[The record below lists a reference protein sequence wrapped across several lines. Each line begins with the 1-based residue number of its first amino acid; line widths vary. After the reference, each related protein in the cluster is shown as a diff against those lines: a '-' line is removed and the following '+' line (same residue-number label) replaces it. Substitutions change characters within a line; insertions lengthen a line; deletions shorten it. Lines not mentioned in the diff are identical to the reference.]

1 MVSKLNTQAVF
12 LLLGLLGS
20 SGCNEW
26 LSEPQPAKPGIED
39 FFIAGGGTVATQVV
53 NAAYVPLQWE
63 YGSTYCP
70 EWWIGD
76 VASDD
81 ALKGGQNV
89 SDMAAAYELDNFRI
103 SNNNAILLDWYQLN
117 FHGVARCNFAIEQL
131 PSVPPDAEMS
141 ERTKKRLLA
150 EAKFLRALYYFRLV
164 RVFGEVPLVTFTIQT
179 SEKWPQP
186 KESVENIYA
195 QIFRD
200 LEDANAGLW
209 LASELRQN
217 PANVGRATKGAA
229 QAMLL
234 KAHLY
239 YAQWHGERYGTAKA
253 WGDSII
259 ASGEYF
265 LEDKY
270 ADNFSIYNENGKE
283 SVFEVQYAEEASS
296 DYGSFN
302 PHFGGTR
309 GTFTTI
315 LTRSR
320 SDEVPRKGSG
330 GTTDGWGFNKPTQS
344 LYDEFEAG
352 DARRDASILN
362 LYAIDSGLITNP
374 AEELYMGSAYLT
386 RKYAIMDSAL
396 NALWDGH
403 ATRAPINIKLIRYAD
418 VLLMYA
424 EACNEADELAAAKSA
439 LNALRT
445 KRRAEC
451 NDPAAQLPDFP
462 NYVNSKTGQ
471 NYDDNRSGL
480 REAIRHERRVELAM
494 ESHRWFDLVRWGI
507 AKETMN
513 AYKARETPEVQAAMN
528 DFTEGKNEYFPL
540 PQYELDLSGLEQN
553 EKWK

>member
-1 MVSKLNTQAVF
+1 MVNKKFIVF
-12 LLLGLLGS
+12 LLLGGAVS
-20 SGCNEW
+20 CNEW
-26 LSEPQPAKPGIED
+26 LSEPQPAKPDIED
-39 FFIAGGGTVATQVV
+39 FFIAGGGAVAIQVV

-63 YGSTYCP
+63 YGSTYCS

-89 SDMAAAYELDNFRI
+89 SDMSAAYELDNFRI

-131 PSVPPDAEMS
+131 PSMPPDAEMS
-141 ERTKKRLLA
+141 DSTKNRLIA
-150 EAKFLRALYYFRLV
+150 EVKFLRALYYFRLV
-164 RVFGEVPLVTFTIQT
+164 RVFGELPLVTFTIQT
-179 SEKWPQP
+179 SEQWQQP
-186 KESVENIYA
+186 KASVERIYA
-195 QIFRD
+195 QIFSD

-209 LASELRQN
+209 PASVVRKN
-217 PANVGRATKGAA
+217 TADVGRATKGAA

-239 YAQWHGERYGTAKA
+239 YAQWHSERYSTAKA
-253 WGDSII
+253 WGDSIML
-259 ASGEYF
+259 SGEYF

-283 SVFEVQYAEEASS
+283 SVLEVQYTEEPSS

-320 SDEVPRKGSG
+320 SDEIPRKKSG
-330 GTTDGWGFNKPTQS
+330 GSTDGWGFNKPTQD
-344 LYDEFEAG
+344 LYDEFEVG
-352 DARRDASILN
+352 DARREASILN

-374 AEELYMGSAYLT
+374 SEEIYMGSAYLT
-386 RKYAIMDSAL
+386 RKYAIMDDNL

-403 ATRAPINIKLIRYAD
+403 ATRAPINVKLIRYAD
-418 VLLMYA
+418 VALMYA
-424 EACNEADELAAAKSA
+424 EASNEANDFAAAKST
-439 LNALRT
+439 LNALRA

-451 NDPAAQLPDFP
+451 ADPATQLPDFP
-462 NYVNSKTGQ
+462 AYVNRKTGQ
-471 NYDDNRSGL
+471 NYTDDPSGL
-480 REAIRHERRVELAM
+480 REAIRHERRTELAM
-494 ESHRWFDLVRWGI
+494 ESHRWFDLVRWGA
-507 AKETMN
+507 AKEAMN
-513 AYKARETPEVQAAMN
+513 AYKAAETPEVQAAMN

>member
-1 MVSKLNTQAVF
+1 MFCKSRRNAALQAVWVI
-12 LLLGLLGS
+12 LLGMLSLSSCNDWLG
-20 SGCNEW
+20 
-26 LSEPQPAKPGIED
+26 EPQPAKPLLEE
-39 FFIAGGGTVATQVV
+39 FFVAGGGAAAVQAV

-81 ALKGGQNV
+81 ALKGGQNI
-89 SDMAAAYELDNFRI
+89 SDMAAAYELDNFKV
-103 SNNNAILLDWYQLN
+103 SDNNPILLDWYQLN
-117 FHGVARCNFAIEQL
+117 FHGVARCNFVLEQL
-131 PSVPPDAEMS
+131 PSVAPDS
-141 ERTKKRLLA
+141 VVDGRTKLRLMA

-164 RVFGEVPLVTFTIQT
+164 RVFGELPLVTVTVQT
-179 SEKWPQP
+179 SEKWRQP
-186 KESVENIYA
+186 KASVEDIYA

-209 LASELRQN
+209 KLSELRQN
-217 PANVGRATKGAA
+217 PADVGRATKGAA

-239 YAQWHGERYGTAKA
+239 YAQRHSDHYSAAAA

-259 ASGEYF
+259 ASNEYG
-265 LEDKY
+265 LEVKY
-270 ADNFSIYNENGKE
+270 ADNFSIFNENGVE
-283 SVFEVQYAEEASS
+283 SVFEVQYSEEASS

-320 SDEVPRKGSG
+320 SSRVPQTTSG
-330 GTTDGWGFNKPTQS
+330 GTTDGWGFNKPTKD
-344 LYDEFEAG
+344 LYDEFEPG
-352 DARRDASILN
+352 DARREASILELN
-362 LYAIDSGLITNP
+362 SAQITTP
-374 AEELYMGSAYLT
+374 AEEIYLGCPYLT
-386 RKYAIMDSAL
+386 RKYALMDSAL
-396 NALWDGH
+396 NALWNGH
-403 ATRAPINIKLIRYAD
+403 ATRSPINIKLIRYAD

-424 EACNEADELAAAKSA
+424 EACNEAGRVDDAKNA
-439 LNALRT
+439 LNKLRRQ
-445 KRRAEC
+445 RRTEC
-451 NDPAAQLPDFP
+451 SDPDTQLPAFP
-462 NYVNSKTGQ
+462 YQTYAN
-471 NYDDNRSGL
+471 DRSGL
-480 REAIRHERRVELAM
+480 RKAIRHERRVELAL

-507 AKETMN
+507 AAETMN

-528 DFTEGKNEYFPL
+528 DFAAGKNEYFPL

-553 EKWK
+553 ERWK

>member
-1 MVSKLNTQAVF
+1 
-12 LLLGLLGS
+12 
-20 SGCNEW
+20 
-26 LSEPQPAKPGIED
+26 
-39 FFIAGGGTVATQVV
+39 
-53 NAAYVPLQWE
+53 
-63 YGSTYCP
+63 
-70 EWWIGD
+70 
-76 VASDD
+76 
-81 ALKGGQNV
+81 
-89 SDMAAAYELDNFRI
+89 MAAAYELDNFRI

-117 FHGVARCNFAIEQL
+117 FHGVARCNFAVEQL

-141 ERTKKRLLA
+141 ERTKTRLIA

-164 RVFGEVPLVTFTIQT
+164 RVFGEVPLVTFTVQT
-179 SEKWPQP
+179 SEKWRQP

-209 LASELRQN
+209 PASELRQN
-217 PANVGRATKGAA
+217 PADVGRAAKGAA

-239 YAQWHGERYGTAKA
+239 YAQWHSDHYATAKA
-253 WGDSII
+253 WGDSIA
-259 ASGEYF
+259 ASGEYA

-320 SDEVPRKGSG
+320 SDEVPRKKSG
-330 GTTDGWGFNKPTQS
+330 GSTDGWGFNKPTRD

-352 DARRDASILN
+352 DARRDASILD

-386 RKYAIMDSAL
+386 RKYAIMDSTL

-403 ATRAPINIKLIRYAD
+403 ATRAPINVKLIRYAD

-424 EACNEADELAAAKSA
+424 EACNESDDFAAAKST
-439 LNALRT
+439 LNALRA
-445 KRRAEC
+445 KRRSEC
-451 NDPAAQLPDFP
+451 ADPAAQLPDFP
-462 NYVNSKTGQ
+462 SYANRKTGQ
-471 NYDDNRSGL
+471 SYVDDKSGL
-480 REAIRHERRVELAM
+480 REAIRHERRVELAL
-494 ESHRWFDLVRWGI
+494 ESHRWFDLVRWGV